1 MSSNIVKKLF
11 SNLKIPVM
19 CAPMYIASNPKLVV
33 AQCRSGIVG
42 SFPAMNARGQ
52 LDAWLQKIKFNLGP
66 LFHKKLLPPFAVN
79 QIVHPYNK
87 NLQED
92 MNVIIK
98 HEVPIVITSLGT
110 RREINDAVH
119 SYGGIVLHDVT
130 KNSRAREAISHGA
143 DGLIAIAAGAGGH
156 AGQQSPF
163 ALMQEIREWYGGPVG
178 LGGCISNGS
187 AVLAAKVMG
196 ADFAYIGSPFLAT
209 KEANTAPEYKRMV
222 VDCSAENIINTDFF
236 TGAGANY
243 LGPSIPKHVDIN
255 HKTATSRWLEMPKVW
270 SEIWAC
276 GQGISNVTQIVTTN
290 HLVRKWIREYEMK
303 QKKYVY

>member
-1 MSSNIVKKLF
+1 
-11 SNLKIPVM
+11 
-19 CAPMYIASNPKLVV
+19 MYIASNPKLVV

-42 SFPAMNARGQ
+42 SFPALNARGQ
-52 LDAWLQKIKFNLGP
+52 LDAWLKKIKFNLSDN
-66 LFHKKLLPPFAVN
+66 KMLPPFAVN

-87 NLQED
+87 NLEED
-92 MNVIIK
+92 MDVIVK

-130 KNSRAREAISHGA
+130 KNSSARKAIAHGA

-178 LGGCISNGS
+178 LGGCISSGS
-187 AVLAAKVMG
+187 AVLAARVMG

-209 KEANTAPEYKRMV
+209 KEANTVPEYKKMV
-222 VDCSAENIINTDFF
+222 VDCSAEDIVNTDFF
-236 TGAGANY
+236 TGISANY
-243 LGPSIPKHVDIN
+243 LGPSIPKHIDMN

-270 SEIWAC
+270 SEIWGC
-276 GQGISNVTQIVTTN
+276 GQGISNVAEIVTTN
-290 HLVRKWIREYEMK
+290 QLIRKWIRQYQSK
-303 QKKYVY
+303 QKKYAY